1 VSIVST
7 GVGEAIDAAPAASR
21 AMRDYEAAVA
31 RRRWMVLAG
40 QVAFGIGFL
49 LFWEWS
55 SGRLID
61 VFFVS
66 SPSRVGARLWQW
78 TVSGQLWH
86 HLSITLWA
94 TALGFVIGVGAG
106 FVLGLLF
113 GRYRFVADVFDPYI
127 TAIYSLPKIALA
139 PLYIM
144 WFGIGLA
151 SKIAV
156 SATIVFFV
164 VFLNTFSGVREVNP
178 LYINSTQI
186 MGASQWQVMRTV
198 IIPSAAAWVI
208 AGLKVSV
215 PYALVGTVI
224 GEFMSA
230 NRGIGFVIAQASG
243 LFDTTSVFTGLI
255 VLAVVGAVIN
265 SALKQIEGWVLRWRP

>member
-1 VSIVST
+1 MAMAQ
-7 GVGEAIDAAPAASR
+7 GEAAIDGGFSSTSAAVK
-21 AMRDYEAAVA
+21 DYEAGLV
-31 RRRWMVLAG
+31 RRRRAVIACQIVFG
-40 QVAFGIGFL
+40 VAFL
-49 LFWEWS
+49 LFWEAA
-55 SGRLID
+55 SGRLIEE
-61 VFFVS
+61 FFVS
-66 SPSRVGARLWQW
+66 SPSRVFARLWGW
-78 TVSGQLWH
+78 TVTGQLWL
-86 HLSITLWA
+86 HLSVTLYA
-94 TALGFVIGVGAG
+94 TAVGFVIGSCVG
-106 FVLGLLF
+106 FVMGVLF
-113 GRYRFVADVFDPYI
+113 GRFRFAADVFDPYV
-127 TAIYSLPKIALA
+127 TAVYSLPKIALA

-178 LYINSTQI
+178 LYIHSTQI
-186 MGASQWQVMRTV
+186 MGASQWAVMRTV

-243 LFDTTSVFTGLI
+243 LFDTTSVFAGLI
-255 VLAVVGAVIN
+255 VLAVVGALIN
-265 SALKQIEGWVLRWRP
+265 SCLKYVEAWVLRWRP

>member
-1 VSIVST
+1 MTIAH
-7 GVGEAIDAAPAASR
+7 EAIDAAPAPSKAV
-21 AMRDYEAAVA
+21 RDYEASIA
-31 RRRWMVLAG
+31 RRRWLVLAG
-40 QVAFGIGFL
+40 QIAFGIGFL

-78 TVSGQLWH
+78 TANGQLWH
-86 HLSITLWA
+86 HLSITLYA
-94 TALGFVIGVGAG
+94 TAVGFVIGVGVG

-255 VLAVVGAVIN
+255 VLAVVGALIN
-265 SALKQIEGWVLRWRP
+265 SALKLVEGWVLRWRP